1 LGNLRERPLSEIYRE
16 DPVLRE
22 IRGTQFQGRCG
33 RCEYADLCG
42 GSRARAYAA
51 SGDPLGEDPA
61 CIHQPLA
68 EPSLPLPA

>member
-1 LGNLRERPLSEIYRE
+1 MRERPLSAIYR
-16 DPVLRE
+16 DNQLLRQ
-22 IRGTQFQGRCG
+22 IRAAQFSGRCG

-61 CIHQPLA
+61 CPFQPAQQAL
-68 EPSLPLPA
+68 